1 MWIVFPHER
10 GGYGAMEFR
19 DDASIEQIESI
30 MRGNWF
36 GSTKKTRQE
45 AIQEAKASG
54 LKYVSPEKMDALRNH
69 ASELQ
74 SLCSQVV
81 GRGYATQNDCI
92 RTPIPKSAEGDFY
105 FSVTEDADD
114 NSEGESLAELT

>member
-19 DDASIEQIESI
+19 DDASLEQIESI

-45 AIQEAKASG
+45 AIQEAKDSG
-54 LKYVSPEKMDALRNH
+54 LKYVKPEKMDALRNH
-69 ASELQ
+69 AGKLQ
-74 SLCSQVV
+74 ALCSQVA
-81 GRGYATQNDCI
+81 GRGHTTQNDCI
-92 RTPIPKSAEGDFY
+92 STLESAFY
-105 FSVTEDADD
+105 FSITEDADD
-114 NSEGESLAELT
+114 DSEGESLAELT